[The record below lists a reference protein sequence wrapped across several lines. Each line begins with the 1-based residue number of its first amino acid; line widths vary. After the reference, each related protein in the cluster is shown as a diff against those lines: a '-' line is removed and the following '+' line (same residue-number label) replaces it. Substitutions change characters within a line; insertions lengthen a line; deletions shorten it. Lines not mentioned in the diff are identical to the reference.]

1 MLRAKR
7 VDHVSMAVWDLE
19 QQVAFF
25 EKTFG
30 WKVHARFK
38 NEREGYSG
46 AVMDIAPGQPQF
58 EILEP
63 LGEHSFLHRFL
74 RERGPGVHHVTI
86 EVEDADAAAEH
97 LRGCGV
103 EPFGGPRVSWDW
115 KEFFVHPRD
124 TNGVLFQLYE
134 QVPPPSSAPHDHHE
148 AG

>member
-1 MLRAKR
+1 MLGVKR

-25 EKTFG
+25 EKVFG
-30 WKVHARFK
+30 WTVAGRFT
-38 NEREGYSG
+38 NEREGYRG
-46 AVMDIAPGQPQF
+46 VVMDIGPGQPQW

-63 LGEHSFLHRFL
+63 LGEQSFLRKFL
-74 RERGPGVHHVTI
+74 RERGPGIHHVTM

-97 LRGCGV
+97 LRQCGI

-115 KEFFVHPRD
+115 KEFFVHPKD

-134 QVPPPSSAPHDHHE
+134 LVPPPSGAPHDHHE
-148 AG
+148 P